1 MSGVSTVAIVLR
13 DSIVLINLT
22 VLAHLSSS

>member
-22 VLAHLSSS
+22 VLAHLNSS

>member
-1 MSGVSTVAIVLR
+1 MFGVSTVAIVLR

-22 VLAHLSSS
+22 VLAHLNSS